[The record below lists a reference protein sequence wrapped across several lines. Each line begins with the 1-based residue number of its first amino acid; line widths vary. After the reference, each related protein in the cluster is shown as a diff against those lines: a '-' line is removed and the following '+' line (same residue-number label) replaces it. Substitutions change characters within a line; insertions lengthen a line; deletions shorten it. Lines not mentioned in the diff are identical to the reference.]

1 MYFKHFHIM
10 HISCMWLRQHA
21 FMHFWHGMGQRFP
34 YWLFLVTGIYLWFF
48 VAGYIVVQLFH
59 FVINRCTPATAC
71 HTLNSWLSHGLHG
84 LVSKCTF
91 AWGFCCW
98 KNREGQDFIMLSWVI
113 RFSLIRSPKSLLWV
127 VTSVV
132 LCLHLLLKD
141 YWASLYQ
148 FWYIASGW

>member
-1 MYFKHFHIM
+1 
-10 HISCMWLRQHA
+10 MWLRQHA
-21 FMHFWHGMGQRFP
+21 FMHLGQRFP
-34 YWLFLVTGIYLWFF
+34 DWLFLVTGIYLWFF

-98 KNREGQDFIMLSWVI
+98 KNREGQDFNAFLSYEGFPLLGHPSQFAMGCCICCPVYI
-113 RFSLIRSPKSLLWV
+113 FSLRTTGPVFTNFGI
-127 VTSVV
+127 
-132 LCLHLLLKD
+132 
-141 YWASLYQ
+141 
-148 FWYIASGW
+148 